1 MKISEIITEE
11 VDMSWQAEIDDLY
24 NPEALEHANMQM
36 RRQDMLNKMSPGT
49 TIFHK
54 PVRQSETSF
63 SNLPPKDQTKSA
75 GYLGNVE
82 VAIRAKHISKEQGD
96 ELTDIN

>member
-11 VDMSWQAEIDDLY
+11 VDMSWQADIDDLY
-24 NPEALEHANMQM
+24 NPEALEHANMQV
-36 RRQDMLNKMSPGT
+36 RRQALLNKISSGT
-49 TIFHK
+49 TIFRK

-63 SNLPPKDQTKSA
+63 SNLPPKDQAKSA

-82 VAIRAKHISKEQGD
+82 VAVRAKHISKEQGAN
-96 ELTDIN
+96 LTDTN